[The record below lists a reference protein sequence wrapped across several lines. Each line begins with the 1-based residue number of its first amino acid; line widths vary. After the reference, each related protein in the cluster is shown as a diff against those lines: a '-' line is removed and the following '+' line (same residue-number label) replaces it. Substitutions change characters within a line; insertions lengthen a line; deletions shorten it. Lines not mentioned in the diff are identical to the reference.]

1 MMSCLHEEKEVKLP
15 KKKKKKKQRPLR
27 TTYLLTNH
35 KTEEKKK
42 MKLCYPPSKKKKKQ
56 WSTQF
61 NESQRCVRAY
71 TTQMTLFLFHVWAPR
86 RCVCFSD
93 GIWRTEVLIRSVY
106 SLEQN
111 ILLWKYRNTVRYT
124 AVSVSCP
131 LTKGPKNKP
140 KQRMLCIIQ
149 TYIQYI
155 LCHAAL
161 EKHLSFHNKINGSR
175 FMELTREGRP
185 RVFRHASS
193 SVSLHPTKE
202 ERRFEL
208 NAIIRW

>member
-15 KKKKKKKQRPLR
+15 KKKKKKSRGLSERLICWQTIKQRR
-27 TTYLLTNH
+27 
-35 KTEEKKK
+35 KKK

-124 AVSVSCP
+124 AVSVSYS
-131 LTKGPKNKP
+131 LTKGPKKKP
-140 KQRMLCIIQ
+140 KTKDVVHHPNIYSI
-149 TYIQYI
+149 Y
-155 LCHAAL
+155 
-161 EKHLSFHNKINGSR
+161 
-175 FMELTREGRP
+175 
-185 RVFRHASS
+185 
-193 SVSLHPTKE
+193 SVSRCSRKTFILSQQD
-202 ERRFEL
+202 
-208 NAIIRW
+208 